1 MVDRPVV
8 ETENLTKRYGSS
20 VTAVDSLDLTVSRG
34 EVYGFL
40 GPNGAGKTTTLRML
54 LGLIK
59 PTSGKASV
67 LGAGPGDFA
76 GLSKVGSLVETPAF
90 YPYLSGWDNLWAV
103 SGHSGKRASKERIR
117 EVLEQVKLTDRAS
130 DKFKK
135 YSLGMKQRLGVAAAL
150 LKDPEL
156 LILDE
161 PTNGLDPQGMSEM
174 RDLIRS
180 LGQGERTVLLSSH
193 LMGEVEQIC
202 DRVGVI
208 RKGELVAEGTVAEL
222 RGAGGLLVK
231 ADPLDEAAQVI
242 GQLAGVEECRIDG
255 EYLSISTDPESARE
269 VSRALF
275 GAGIDL
281 LELRPAQRSLEEVF
295 FQLTADGARDE
306 SVGQEESR
314 EETTAEEVQHGG

>member
-1 MVDRPVV
+1 MTDRPVV
-8 ETENLTKRYGSS
+8 QTEDLTKRYGSNI
-20 VTAVDSLDLTVSRG
+20 TAVDSLDLTILRG

-59 PTSGKASV
+59 PTSGKAAV
-67 LGAGPGDFA
+67 LGAGPGDFS

-103 SGHSGKRASKERIR
+103 SGHSGKRASKDRIE
-117 EVLEQVKLTDRAS
+117 EVLEQVKLKDRS
-130 DKFKK
+130 GDKFKK

-161 PTNGLDPQGMSEM
+161 PTNGLDPKGMAEM

-208 RKGELVAEGTVAEL
+208 RKGELVAEGTVEEL
-222 RGAGGLLVK
+222 RGKKGLLLR
-231 ADPLDEAAQVI
+231 ADPLEEAAKVVREMP
-242 GQLAGVEECRIDG
+242 GVEGSQIEG
-255 EYLSISTDPESARE
+255 EYLRISTDPERARE
-269 VSRALF
+269 IGRALF
-275 GAGIDL
+275 RADVDL

-295 FQLTADGARDE
+295 FQLTADEVADDE
-306 SVGQEESR
+306 SRHESS
-314 EETTAEEVQHGG
+314 ESSQTEAIAEER